1 MVVIINPWLHEP
13 TFLPTSGWNFLLF
26 FKFGVIYIVYINAPQ
41 PYRIA
46 ARRLR
51 DLSLMQHLVRG
62 DCDRASYN
70 ILVDAYEDSE
80 ATFKQLKQQ
89 VMTFSMKTFLLLLLA
104 RAGLATW

>member
-1 MVVIINPWLHEP
+1 MK
-13 TFLPTSGWNFLLF
+13 SRLLKSSDEF
-26 FKFGVIYIVYINAPQ
+26 FSTRNLMFGVIYIVYINAPQ

-89 VMTFSMKTFLLLLLA
+89 VWQRGEGQVEVMAWLHKSGMS
-104 RAGLATW
+104 